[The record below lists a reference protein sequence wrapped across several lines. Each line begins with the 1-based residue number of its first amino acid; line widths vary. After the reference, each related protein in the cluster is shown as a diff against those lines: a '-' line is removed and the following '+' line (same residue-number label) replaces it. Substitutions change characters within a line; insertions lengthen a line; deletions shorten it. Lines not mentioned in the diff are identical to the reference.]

1 MKEIKL
7 RFNAKEFFYQMSELS
22 KLELDKEKTFFQF
35 RERGKISTFYAFTK
49 TGINAINGES
59 GTGKSLLLNE
69 ILLYL
74 IHTEQIKRVI
84 WIDLDNNHTT
94 LKKRKEAGYIKPNKD
109 FILLTDEVIAQT
121 SRQALSDI
129 CADIAQLESEL
140 TAEQLDSGFYAD
152 NYKELKD
159 QAQKLNELIS
169 RFDFLALLEF
179 VLLSDRSFFEL
190 DNSAIVLDSLMDVF
204 DAGKAEIIQPI
215 FFNIMRPLTN
225 KGATLFYL
233 NHITKDNGT
242 GKRNYAGSH
251 KLKGK
256 TDYFTI
262 ISRPI
267 KNQDLLN
274 VEPIKDRHGNG
285 ANFAFTYDLNAPLGE
300 RLFKCDYLDSV
311 DGFTDSQNE
320 ALRAIRAELSTGD
333 KTATELERVVSK
345 TQLYRLK
352 DTTEFSSLI
361 ETYKKG
367 VNTYYKLKSKKS
379 SSEPAIYEPIAN

>member
-1 MKEIKL
+1 MEEINFKS
-7 RFNAKEFFYQMSELS
+7 NPKEFFYRMSERS
-22 KLELDKEKTFFQF
+22 KMELDKEKGFFQF
-35 RERGKISTFYAFTK
+35 REQGKLSTFYAFTH

-74 IHTEQIKRVI
+74 IHTEQIKRVF
-84 WIDLDNNHTT
+84 WIDLDDNHTT
-94 LKKRKEAGYIKPNKD
+94 LKKRNEADYIKPHKD
-109 FILLTDEVIAQT
+109 FILLDNATIIDDSKTELSYIC
-121 SRQALSDI
+121 SDI
-129 CADIAQLESEL
+129 VELENKF
-140 TAEQLDSGFYAD
+140 TAEQLESGYYSEKF
-152 NYKELKD
+152 KELKE
-159 QAQKLNELIS
+159 QAKKLNELIK
-169 RFDFLALLEF
+169 RFDFLALLEY
-179 VLLSDRSFFEL
+179 VLLSDRNFFEL
-190 DNSAIVLDSLMDVF
+190 ENSAIVLDSLSDVF
-204 DAGKAEIIQPI
+204 DTGKAEIIQPI
-215 FFNIMRPLTN
+215 FFEILRPLTN

-233 NHITKDNGT
+233 NHITKDNGS
-242 GKRNYAGSH
+242 GKRNYSGSH

-262 ISRPI
+262 ISRPV
-267 KNQDLLN
+267 KHQDLLN

-285 ANFAFTYDLNAPLGE
+285 VNFAFTYDLNAPMGE

-320 ALRAIRAELSTGD
+320 ALRAIRAELSKGD

-367 VNTYYKLKSKKS
+367 VNTYYKLKSKKP